1 MNEQELNKI
10 ENALSLVDDSIV
22 EDVLSNYLNS
32 YDLPFEPTRENAMD
46 ILETAFDIQQM
57 EEGIDF
63 EYFYDV
69 LTEFIEIAVS
79 ENLHPEC

>member
-22 EDVLSNYLNS
+22 ENVLSNYLNS